1 MGNKTPQQRENRK
14 ENKNNGIEGY
24 DEVQTWLKTVSERTR
39 HWYAV
44 VLRRFCEFSGK
55 NPSELIRQRDLE
67 LKQTDPNGR
76 TGIRDLILDYRAYLE
91 KEEYSGNSINT
102 FDGAIRGFFTAVLG
116 NAAMI
121 NVKNYRNA
129 QVRKKKDLVPTL
141 EELRKILDIC
151 NIEEK
156 FRIIFLAQT
165 GMRISDA
172 LAMKVGDVQRE
183 LDLGNIPLAI
193 TYLPEK
199 DREAIGERITFLGSD
214 GVEILKAYLRWRKDL
229 GEKITGESPLF
240 ACRTKR
246 GESPIHSEKINEMI
260 HSIAK
265 KAGLNG
271 TWPYGILRAHS
282 FRKFFITQMTNHGV
296 QDKVIDFF
304 VGHAVS
310 EIDRV
315 YWSRRVEDLRKTY
328 AERQQHLNPLS
339 LKQEYDLSKIEGLQA
354 KIIELEARIEDITAK
369 STVSFETAIVESET
383 ELEDLAKKGYECQ
396 VIAPG
401 KWLMRRRI
409 I

>member
-369 STVSFETAIVESET
+369 TTVSFETAIIASEA